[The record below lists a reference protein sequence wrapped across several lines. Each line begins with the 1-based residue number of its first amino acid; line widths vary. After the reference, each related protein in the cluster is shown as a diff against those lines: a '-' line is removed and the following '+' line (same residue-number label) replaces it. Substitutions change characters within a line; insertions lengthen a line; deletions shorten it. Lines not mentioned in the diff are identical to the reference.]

1 MPCELRIWSITVTS
15 KHTNQSHV
23 TYIQTFQ
30 DRCPPTYEGWCVHE
44 SLYEIL
50 MKSMSQIGNSPFRFH
65 RPQRSITAQHSTY
78 PVPYVHM
85 KMRRFTDQTPTVISR
100 QDIFVL
106 WALTQQTRYFHIS
119 PNHIT
124 SHQINATQKRAI
136 WNWTTNWSK
145 TQNGFVKIKL
155 KIMNIVIDIK
165 EIKIKLDTRH
175 IRVRQTVRPIIWPRL
190 HLSSI
195 SPSSL
200 SLSSSSSP
208 AKQHKIH
215 RCWSDRSIW
224 LDHLLITIL
233 IKCETWETLKAI
245 LWNSLYNVPPST
257 YPYP

>member
-85 KMRRFTDQTPTVISR
+85 KMRRFTDLTPTVISR

-155 KIMNIVIDIK
+155 KNYEYCYWYQRNQNQIRHKTHQSQTDCPSDHLAPSSSLVHFALVIIIIIVI
-165 EIKIKLDTRH
+165 
-175 IRVRQTVRPIIWPRL
+175 
-190 HLSSI
+190 
-195 SPSSL
+195 
-200 SLSSSSSP
+200 
-208 AKQHKIH
+208 
-215 RCWSDRSIW
+215 
-224 LDHLLITIL
+224 ITS
-233 IKCETWETLKAI
+233 KA
-245 LWNSLYNVPPST
+245 T
-257 YPYP
+257 